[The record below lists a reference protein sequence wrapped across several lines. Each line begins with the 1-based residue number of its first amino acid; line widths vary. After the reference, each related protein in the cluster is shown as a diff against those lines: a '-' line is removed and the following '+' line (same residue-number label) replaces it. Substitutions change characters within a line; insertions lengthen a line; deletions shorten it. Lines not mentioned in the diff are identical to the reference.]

1 MARESGTR
9 SVWFWDLLFFEHINS
24 NLNGYH
30 IEPTIFKNV
39 SHDEILREEIFGPV
53 AIVSTFK
60 TESEVIELS
69 NNTEH
74 GLMAAVFTQDIN
86 RALRVA
92 SAFGSGM
99 VGINCIGH
107 MFLNTP
113 FGGAKQSGLS
123 RECGRESLL
132 AYTDRKTI
140 MVNLTY

>member
-1 MARESGTR
+1 M
-9 SVWFWDLLFFEHINS
+9 DS
-24 NLNGYH
+24 NLKGYY

-39 SHDEILREEIFGPV
+39 SHDAEILREEIFGPV
-53 AIVSTFK
+53 AIVNTFK

-74 GLMAAVFTQDIN
+74 GLMAGVFTQDIN

-92 SAFGSGM
+92 SAFDSGM
-99 VGINCIGH
+99 VGINCVSH

-113 FGGAKQSGLS
+113 FGGTKQSGLG